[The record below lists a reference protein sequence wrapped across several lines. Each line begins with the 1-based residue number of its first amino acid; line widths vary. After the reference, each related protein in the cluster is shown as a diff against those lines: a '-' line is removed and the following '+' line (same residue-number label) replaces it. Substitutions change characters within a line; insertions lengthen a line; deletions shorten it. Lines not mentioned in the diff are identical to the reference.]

1 MEISIQS
8 NTVAARVNTRGS
20 VGSRQQYYFF
30 KYWYCENLHPEKHGH
45 SRRNR
50 PAVPT
55 RVSISSSRTY
65 PVPEHK
71 FYYRTGTGHCVQPYN
86 RALGPKNRE
95 SYLRC
100 REPEQDNGCREPER
114 GNTLRS
120 LLAKCCARAA
130 VQTCTGKR
138 LPSANLKKT

>member
-71 FYYRTGTGHCVQPYN
+71 FYYRTGTGNCVQPYN
-86 RALGPKNRE
+86 RALGPKIAN
-95 SYLRC
+95 LRC
-100 REPEQDNGCREPER
+100 REPEQDNGCREPEQDDGCRELER

-120 LLAKCCARAA
+120 LLAKCCARTA
-130 VQTCTGKR
+130 VT
-138 LPSANLKKT
+138 